1 MKLSPI
7 HVAPLLLLGMLS
19 PVCRSQD
26 KPKQEDKAKS
36 EVLTTPV
43 KATIVFTEYDGDKKI
58 KSLPYTLYINAPD
71 AAEFKPGAWVKL
83 RVGSRVPVYTGGDK
97 GSMTYLDVGTNIDAR
112 AARTPESY
120 FLVYL
125 HLERSWVEGDV
136 LVPVQKPP
144 EATVPDP
151 HAGSFREP
159 ILRQFTSELDL
170 KLREGQTL
178 ESTMATDPISGKV
191 MRVEVSLSL
200 VK

>member
-1 MKLSPI
+1 MKVSPI
-7 HVAPLLLLGMLS
+7 HIASVLVLAMFLPI
-19 PVCRSQD
+19 CRAQD
-26 KPKQEDKAKS
+26 KQKQEDKPKS
-36 EVLTTPV
+36 EVSTTPV
-43 KATIVFTEYDGDKKI
+43 KATIVFTEYDGDKKT

-71 AAEFKPGAWVKL
+71 TAEFKGWVKL

-112 AARTPESY
+112 AYRTPESY
-120 FLVYL
+120 FLTYL
-125 HLERSWVEGDV
+125 RLERSWVEGDV

-159 ILRQFTSELDL
+159 IVRQFTSELDL
-170 KLREGQTL
+170 KLRDGQTL

-191 MRVEVSLSL
+191 LKVEVTLAV

>member
-1 MKLSPI
+1 MKRSPI
-7 HVAPLLLLGMLS
+7 HVASLLLLSMLS
-19 PVCRSQD
+19 PVCHAQD
-26 KPKQEDKAKS
+26 KPKQEDKPRS
-36 EVLTTPV
+36 EVSTTPV
-43 KATIVFTEYDGDKKI
+43 KATIVFTEYDGDKKT

-71 AAEFKPGAWVKL
+71 SAEFKGWVKL

-97 GSMTYLDVGTNIDAR
+97 GSMQYLDVGTNIDAR

-125 HLERSWVEGDV
+125 RLERSWVEGDV

-144 EATVPDP
+144 EAPVPDA

-159 ILRQFTSELDL
+159 IVRQFTSELDL

-191 MRVEVSLSL
+191 MKVEVSLSA